1 MAQQVGDLVVNL
13 DADSASFKEQIERA
27 KKQLSGFGES
37 ADSASI
43 KAREMLNVNA
53 ASRGLTTELS
63 RNAEAAKRAGISV
76 GQYNAAMRMLPAQMT
91 DVVTQLAGQQNPLL
105 ILIQQGGQIKDSFG
119 GIIPTFQALAGSINP
134 IYLGV
139 TALAGTVGYL
149 GYQVYQSSKQTD
161 AFNQS
166 IAKTGNIS
174 GQTSGSLKN
183 ISDQIAENVKQSKSS
198 AAAVVAQ
205 ATGLGLSIEQIKLVS
220 QSALI
225 MSKTTGQ
232 NVEDLVTQLGK
243 IPQDPLKSF
252 IDINNQ
258 YNFAN
263 LALYEQVKNMVN
275 LGDKAG
281 ATKLIIESLTDSQ
294 KKFKD
299 DGKDGIDSL
308 SDAWDVLIGKIKS
321 YKFWYDDYAEKISA
335 TPNLYPTP
343 QFTTGSPVFD
353 RINAEMDDQA
363 KQTANSWSALN
374 GIIQETSTFVGDAN
388 ARAAEFNKKQIEAN
402 QKADEI
408 IKSGRTNAQI
418 RAEESARLK
427 RDLDSGSLSLEKYNK
442 AISAINEKYKDP
454 KQRQFTTPS
463 GDRAEE
469 AAQAQLSALQA
480 QLKVLTEHKSANDV
494 ISQQRKDL
502 WQTEAQYAVL
512 QESAKSRQL
521 SAQEKSLLAHS
532 KETLEYKR
540 QLADLGDKIA
550 LQQKLNALAD
560 QATKFAQ
567 QQSAKRA
574 EIDAASQGLSS
585 REAGRKSTR
594 DRLSSVYEGNPEAQQ
609 KVLAEQ
615 EKTYAAEDALR
626 ANWLAGAKS
635 AWSEYAE
642 SATNMY
648 GSVQQAGL
656 SALNGLSNQMTQFL
670 TTGKS
675 NFKDF
680 TKSILSMLTE
690 ILMKAALVQGINS
703 ATGALGFGSL
713 IPNAK
718 GGVYSSASLSSYSGK
733 IVDNPT
739 LFAFAKGAG
748 LMGEAGP
755 EAIMPLTRNANGVLG
770 VRAVGAIGSAAPV
783 VNINIASDGRVS
795 QSSSAGLE
803 QFGGEI
809 GRFVDQRFKMLL
821 QKEMGQGRSLSTA
834 RKGRRE

>member
-63 RNAEAAKRAGISV
+63 RNADAAKRAGISV

-119 GIIPTFQALAGSINP
+119 GIIPTFQALAGAINP

-263 LALYEQVKNMVN
+263 LALYEQVKNMVD

-299 DGKDGIDSL
+299 DGKGGIDSL

-321 YKFWYDDYAEKISA
+321 YKIWNDSVAEKA
-335 TPNLYPTP
+335 TTTP
-343 QFTTGSPVFD
+343 IPPPQYSTGSPLFD
-353 RINAEMDDQA
+353 RINSEMREQA
-363 KQTANSWSALN
+363 KSTQKIADDLIEKEQHLAS
-374 GIIQETSTFVGDAN
+374 IRETQQ
-388 ARAAEFNKKQIEAN
+388 ARTSEFNKDQVEAN
-402 QKADEI
+402 VKADEFL
-408 IKSGRTNAQI
+408 KSARTHAQI
-418 RAEESARLK
+418 RI
-427 RDLDSGSLSLEKYNK
+427 DLEKTYNEQLSKGLINREKYNK
-442 AISAINEKYKDP
+442 LIAAVNEKYKDP
-454 KQRQFTTPS
+454 KQRKFSTPS
-463 GDRAEE
+463 GDKAEE
-469 AAQAQLSALQA
+469 AAQAQLIALQA
-480 QLKVLTEHKSANDV
+480 QLKVLTDHKSANDV

-512 QESAKSRQL
+512 QESSKTRQL
-521 SAQEKSLLAHS
+521 STQEKSLLAHS

-567 QQSAKRA
+567 QQSAKRS

-585 REAGRKSTR
+585 REAGRESTR
-594 DRLSSVYEGNPEAQQ
+594 DRLRSVYEGNPEAQQ

-626 ANWLAGAKS
+626 ANWQAGAKS
-635 AWSEYAE
+635 AWAEYAD
-642 SATNMY
+642 SATNAY
-648 GSVQQAGL
+648 SQVQQVGL
-656 SALNGLSNQMTQFL
+656 SALNGLSSQLTTFL
-670 TTGKS
+670 TTGKAS
-675 NFKDF
+675 FKDF
-680 TKSILSMLTE
+680 TRSILTMLTE
-690 ILMKAALVQGINS
+690 ILMKMALVKGIEAVGS
-703 ATGALGFGSL
+703 AFGFGVTA
-713 IPNAK
+713 NAK
-718 GGVYSSASLSSYSGK
+718 GGVYSSASLSSYSGQ
-733 IVDNPT
+733 IVDSPT

-755 EAIMPLTRNANGVLG
+755 EAIMPLTRNSNGVLG
-770 VRAVGAIGSAAPV
+770 VRAVGAVGSTAPV
-783 VNINIASDGRVS
+783 VNINIATDGRVS

-809 GRFVDQRFKMLL
+809 GKFVDQRFKTLL
-821 QKEMGQGRSLSTA
+821 HKEMGQGRSLSTA
-834 RKGRRE
+834 MKGRRG